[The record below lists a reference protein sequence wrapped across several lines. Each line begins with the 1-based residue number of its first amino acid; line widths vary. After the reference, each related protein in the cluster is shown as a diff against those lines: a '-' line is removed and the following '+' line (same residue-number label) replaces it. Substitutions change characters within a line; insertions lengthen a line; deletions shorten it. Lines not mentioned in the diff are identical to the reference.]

1 MSLVKLLAVGRSLG
15 AVNNNQSRYRM
26 RWANPLPKFGAR
38 KESGESEKAGK
49 QESEQPLLAPSV
61 SATLSNMP
69 AGSGG
74 TLPSRD
80 SEPKTVFSGKSYP
93 EHSIAPV
100 LNRQSS
106 SGTRLWNPWAVLRSR
121 LTRRRPTRGA
131 GEPVQGELELD
142 MVRPVRND
150 LSDTDL
156 EIVTRRVP
164 SVGMIAPPMDSRVKL
179 AWARITRLGPDKRD
193 TVSRP

>member
-15 AVNNNQSRYRM
+15 AVKDYQSRYRM
-26 RWANPLPKFGAR
+26 RWPNPLPKFGGRAEVR
-38 KESGESEKAGK
+38 ESEKAGK
-49 QESEQPLLAPSV
+49 RESELLVPARLSPIRSPGV
-61 SATLSNMP
+61 PTETAEATT
-69 AGSGG
+69 A
-74 TLPSRD
+74 
-80 SEPKTVFSGKSYP
+80 ETVFSGKSYP

-106 SGTRLWNPWAVLRSR
+106 SGTRLWNPWAVLKSR

-131 GEPVQGELELD
+131 GEPVQAELALD
-142 MVRPVRND
+142 MVRPVCND

-156 EIVTRRVP
+156 EIVAREVK
-164 SVGMIAPPMDSRVKL
+164 APETAAAEAGGRAKL
-179 AWARITRLGPDKRD
+179 RWARMTRPEE